1 MFMPTIKKRTNLT
14 LPDDIN
20 DALESLSERDNVSK
34 SAKAMQLIEIG
45 LRLDEDEVWNRLAKD
60 RDKKG
65 SKFVSHDD
73 VWK

>member
-1 MFMPTIKKRTNLT
+1 MPTTKKRTNLS
-14 LPDDIN
+14 LPNDLN

-45 LRLDEDEVWNRLAKD
+45 LSLEEDEIWNRLAED

-65 SKFVSHDD
+65 AKFVSHEDL
-73 VWK
+73 WK

>member
-1 MFMPTIKKRTNLT
+1 MPTTKKRTNLS
-14 LPDDIN
+14 LPNDLN

-45 LRLDEDEVWNRLAKD
+45 LSLEEDEIWNRLAEN

-65 SKFVSHDD
+65 VKFVSHEDI
-73 VWK
+73 WK